1 MQIEMNVTYGQ
12 GFLPTLPMFANMG
25 LAKIDVTP
33 DKIIKL
39 QDELLQMEQANIVTE
54 HTFMPNVYERKIT
67 IPPWCVLTGAA
78 HKTDYKVR
86 LEKGTIAV
94 NIGTEVKIL
103 TAPCEFDACAG
114 EQRVGRVF
122 EDEVVWVDIYANP
135 DNCKDIAVL
144 EDRLY
149 VVPVYGLGDSR
160 TAEQQAQIDY
170 LLFLKQIGMTRE
182 QVHAIAENESDL
194 IDMPEGHFVELRDS
208 QIHGKGLFATKSFEI
223 GEIIC
228 PGRLNGKRTP
238 GGRFINHSF
247 NANIKPVKNGDDI
260 YAIAIKDIKIDDEL
274 LVDYR
279 TSMKINFG
287 IVLQGEL
294 T

>member
-1 MQIEMNVTYGQ
+1 MNIEMTVTYGQ

-25 LAKIDVTP
+25 LANINVTP
-33 DKIIKL
+33 DKIVKL
-39 QDELLQMEQANIVTE
+39 QDELLKMEQADIVTE
-54 HTFMPNVYERKIT
+54 HTFTPGFYERKI
-67 IPPWCVLTGAA
+67 IVPPWCILTGAA

-135 DNCKDIAVL
+135 DDCKDVAVL

-182 QVHAIAENESDL
+182 EVHAIVENESDL

-208 QIHGKGLFATKSFEI
+208 QIHGKGLFATKSFKI

-238 GGRFINHSF
+238 SGRFINHSF
-247 NANIKPVKNGDDI
+247 NANIKPIKKGDDI
-260 YAIAIKDIKIDDEL
+260 YSVAIKDINVNDEL

-279 TSMKINFG
+279 ASMKVNFG
-287 IVLQGEL
+287 LVLQGEL

>member
-25 LAKIDVTP
+25 LTKIDVTP
-33 DKIIKL
+33 DKIVKL
-39 QDELLQMEQANIVTE
+39 QDELLKMEQADIVTE
-54 HTFMPNVYERKIT
+54 HTF
-67 IPPWCVLTGAA
+67 
-78 HKTDYKVR
+78 
-86 LEKGTIAV
+86 
-94 NIGTEVKIL
+94 KIL
-103 TAPCEFDACAG
+103 TAPCEFDAKAG
-114 EQRVGRVF
+114 AQRVGRVF
-122 EDEVVWVDIYANP
+122 EDEVVWVDIYANS
-135 DNCKDIAVL
+135 DDCKDIAVL

-247 NANIKPVKNGDDI
+247 NANIEPVKNGDDI
-260 YAIAIKDIKIDDEL
+260 YAVATKDIKIDDEL

>member
-1 MQIEMNVTYGQ
+1 MNVTYGQ

-25 LAKIDVTP
+25 VAKINVTP
-33 DKIIKL
+33 DKIVKL
-39 QDELLQMEQANIVTE
+39 QDELLQMKQANIITE
-54 HTFMPNVYERKIT
+54 HIFMPNVYERKI
-67 IPPWCVLTGAA
+67 IVPPWCVLTGAA

-103 TAPCEFDACAG
+103 TAPCEFDAKAG
-114 EQRVGRVF
+114 AQRVGRVF
-122 EDEVVWVDIYANP
+122 EDEVIWVDIYANP
-135 DNCKDIAVL
+135 DDCKDIAVL

-149 VVPVYGLGDSR
+149 VVPVYGLGNSR
-160 TAEQQAQIDY
+160 TVEQQAQIDY

-182 QVHAIAENESDL
+182 EVHAIVENASDL

-208 QIHGKGLFATKSFEI
+208 KIHGKGLFATKPFKI

-228 PGRLNGKRTP
+228 PGRLNVKRTP

-247 NANIKPVKNGDDI
+247 NANIKPIKNGDDI
-260 YAIAIKDIKIDDEL
+260 YAIAIKNINVNDEL

-279 TSMKINFG
+279 ASMKVNFG

>member
-1 MQIEMNVTYGQ
+1 MQIKMNVTYGQ

-25 LAKIDVTP
+25 VAKINVTP
-33 DKIIKL
+33 DKIVKL
-39 QDELLQMEQANIVTE
+39 QDELLQMEQANIITE
-54 HTFMPNVYERKIT
+54 HIFMPNVYERKI
-67 IPPWCVLTGAA
+67 IVPPWCVLTGAA

-103 TAPCEFDACAG
+103 TAPCEFDAKAG
-114 EQRVGRVF
+114 AQRVGRVF
-122 EDEVVWVDIYANP
+122 EYEVVWVDIYANP
-135 DNCKDIAVL
+135 DDCKDIAVL

-149 VVPVYGLGDSR
+149 VVPVYGLGNSR
-160 TAEQQAQIDY
+160 TVEQQAQIDY

-182 QVHAIAENESDL
+182 EVHAIVENASDL

-208 QIHGKGLFATKSFEI
+208 KIHGKGLFATKPFKI

-247 NANIKPVKNGDDI
+247 NANIKPIKNGNDI
-260 YAIAIKDIKIDDEL
+260 YAIAIKNINVNDEL

-279 TSMKINFG
+279 ASMKVNFG

>member
-33 DKIIKL
+33 DKIVKL
-39 QDELLQMEQANIVTE
+39 QDELLKMPQANIVTE
-54 HTFMPNVYERKIT
+54 HTFMPNFYERKIT

-103 TAPCEFDACAG
+103 TAPCEFNACAG

-122 EDEVVWVDIYANP
+122 EDEVIWVDIYANP
-135 DNCKDIAVL
+135 DDCKDIAVL

-182 QVHAIAENESDL
+182 QVHAIAENKSDL
-194 IDMPEGHFVELRDS
+194 IDMPEGYFVELRDS
-208 QIHGKGLFATKSFEI
+208 QIHGKGLFATKSFKI

-247 NANIKPVKNGDDI
+247 NANIEPIKNGDDI
-260 YAIAIKDIKIDDEL
+260 YAVATKDIKINDEL

-279 TSMKINFG
+279 TSIRVNFG

>member
-1 MQIEMNVTYGQ
+1 MNIEMTVTYGQ

-25 LAKIDVTP
+25 LAKINVTP
-33 DKIIKL
+33 DKIVKL
-39 QDELLQMEQANIVTE
+39 QDELLQMEQANIITE
-54 HTFMPNVYERKIT
+54 HTFTPSIYERKI
-67 IPPWCVLTGAA
+67 IVPPWCVLTGAA

-103 TAPCEFDACAG
+103 TAPCEFNACAG

-122 EDEVVWVDIYANP
+122 EDEVVWVDIYANS
-135 DNCKDIAVL
+135 DDCKDVAVL

-182 QVHAIAENESDL
+182 EVHAIVENESDL

-208 QIHGKGLFATKSFEI
+208 QIHGKGLFATKSFKI

-228 PGRLNGKRTP
+228 PGRLKGKRTP
-238 GGRFINHSF
+238 SGRFMNHSF
-247 NANIKPVKNGDDI
+247 NANIKPIKSGDDI
-260 YAIAIKDIKIDDEL
+260 YSVAIKNINVNDEL

-279 TSMKINFG
+279 TSMKVNFG
-287 IVLQGEL
+287 LVLQGEL